1 MAQVL
6 KDEVR
11 ERIRKAA
18 LEVFAERGFRGATMP
33 EIARRAGVAPA
44 NLYRYYDDKD
54 ALFAAVVP
62 DDLARRHDE
71 LLAQSVR
78 SLASLAAAPPTGTTE
93 ANEALLVFW
102 VENRHAVVVLLDRAA
117 DTRYAHYGERFV
129 ERLVALSVREIH
141 AAYPDL
147 RMSSEAKKTL
157 TIIFD
162 NTRRAIACILDST
175 RDEARVREAIAGFR
189 SYQMAGLAAFIQW
202 LRPESRLN

>member
-11 ERIRKAA
+11 ERIRRAA

-62 DDLARRHDE
+62 QDLARRHDE
-71 LLAQSVR
+71 LLARSVR
-78 SLASLAAAPPTGTTE
+78 SLASLATAPPSGTTG
-93 ANEALLVFW
+93 ANEELLAFW
-102 VENRHAVVVLLDRAA
+102 LEHRHAVVVLLDRGA
-117 DTRYAHYGERFV
+117 DTRYAHYGQRFV
-129 ERLVALSVREIH
+129 ERLVALSVAELH
-141 AAYPDL
+141 TAYPGL
-147 RMSSEAKKTL
+147 SLSAEAKKTL

-162 NTRRAIACILDST
+162 NTRRAIATILQTT
-175 RDEARVREAIAGFR
+175 RDEASVREAIAGFR
-189 SYQMAGLAAFIQW
+189 SYQIAGLAAFVRW

>member
-11 ERIRKAA
+11 ERIRRAA

-44 NLYRYYDDKD
+44 NLYRYHDDKE

-62 DDLARRHDE
+62 EEDA
-71 LLAQSVR
+71 LLERSVR
-78 SLASLAAAPPTGTTE
+78 SLASLATAPPSGTTE
-93 ANEALLVFW
+93 ANEELLAFW
-102 VENRHAVVVLLDRAA
+102 IENRHAVIVLLDRGA
-117 DTRYAHYGERFV
+117 DTRYEHYGERFV
-129 ERLVALSVREIH
+129 ERLVALTVDELHGAHPGLRLSRE
-141 AAYPDL
+141 A
-147 RMSSEAKKTL
+147 RKVL

-162 NTRRAIACILDST
+162 NTRRAMASILQTTHD
-175 RDEARVREAIAGFR
+175 DARVREAIAGFR
-189 SYQMAGLAAFIQW
+189 SYQMAGLAAFVRW

>member
-18 LEVFAERGFRGATMP
+18 LGVFAERGFRGATMP

-71 LLAQSVR
+71 LLARSVR
-78 SLASLAAAPPTGTTE
+78 SLASLAGAPPTGTTE

-102 VENRHAVVVLLDRAA
+102 VENRHAVVLLLDRGA
-117 DTRYAHYGERFV
+117 DTRYARYGERFV
-129 ERLVALSVREIH
+129 EKLVALSVGEIH

-147 RMSSEAKKTL
+147 RMSPEAKKTL

-162 NTRRAIACILDST
+162 NTRRAIASILAST

-189 SYQMAGLAAFIQW
+189 SYQMAGLAAFVQW
-202 LRPESRLN
+202 LRPGSRLN

>member
-11 ERIRKAA
+11 ERIRRAA

-54 ALFAAVVP
+54 ALFAAMVP
-62 DDLARRHDE
+62 EDLARRHDP
-71 LLAQSVR
+71 LLEQSVR
-78 SLASLAAAPPTGTTE
+78 SLASLATGPPSGTTD
-93 ANEALLVFW
+93 ANEELLAFW
-102 VENRHAVVVLLDRAA
+102 VENRHAVIVLLDRGA
-117 DTRYAHYGERFV
+117 DTAYEHYGQRFV
-129 ERLVALSVREIH
+129 ERLVALSVRELH
-141 AAYPDL
+141 AAYPGL
-147 RMSSEAKKTL
+147 RLSPEAKKML

-162 NTRRAIACILDST
+162 NTRRAIARILST
-175 RDEARVREAIAGFR
+175 THDEARIREAVAGFR
-189 SYQMAGLAAFIQW
+189 TYQMAGLAAFVRW